1 MATASP
7 KSEKQSSSNT
17 EVIPKEFRQ
26 IARDFLR
33 DFFTTFP
40 EYRNN
45 VDQFVLAV
53 AETESAPLD
62 DLFAHVKSVFPQR
75 FFDILYKNDDMFADK
90 EKNTE
95 FLPGIDF
102 AEIWKMDDVSDST
115 RETLWKYLQLI
126 MFSVLE
132 TIQSQESFGDTAKLF
147 EAINEDELK
156 SKIEETVDQM
166 KGLFDNM
173 GKNEGSDNATGE
185 GINLEDLPDPESVH
199 EHLNGLLDGKLG
211 KLAAEIAEET
221 AKDFEMDL
229 NEEGDIGDMFKKL
242 FKNPGKLMGLVNN
255 ISSKLDSKMK
265 NGDIKESDLMKEA
278 GDLMSKMKNMPGMPN
293 IEELMKNM
301 NVPKN
306 KKGMMK
312 QQFNQNMRTSGT
324 KARLQR
330 KLEEKRNAEAAAM
343 QELIAATQVQAQQVQ
358 AQQVQA
364 QQVQAQQKPIQESNT
379 NFDGKSFSDGSKVKR
394 SKAKKGKKK

>member
-1 MATASP
+1 MASASP
-7 KSEKQSSSNT
+7 ESEQKNVT
-17 EVIPKEFRQ
+17 EIPKEFRQ

-33 DFFTTFP
+33 DFFNSFP
-40 EYRNN
+40 EFRDT
-45 VDQFVLAV
+45 VDPFVLAV

-62 DLFAHVKSVFPQR
+62 DLFNHVKSVFPQR
-75 FFDILYKNDDMFADK
+75 FFDILYKNNDMFSDD

-95 FLPGIDF
+95 FIPGIDF
-102 AEIWKMDDVSDST
+102 AEIWKMDDVSET
-115 RETLWKYLQLI
+115 TKETLWKYLQLI

-156 SKIEETVDQM
+156 TKIEETVDQM
-166 KGLFDNM
+166 KGLFDSI
-173 GKNEGSDNATGE
+173 GKQNDGTGNKGE
-185 GINLEDLPDPESVH
+185 GINLEDLPNPESVH

-229 NEEGDIGDMFKKL
+229 NEDGDVGDMFKKL

-265 NGDIKESDLMKEA
+265 SGDIKESDLMKEA
-278 GDLMSKMKNMPGMPN
+278 GDLMNKMKNMPGMPN

-306 KKGMMK
+306 KQGMMK

-330 KLEEKRNAEAAAM
+330 KLEEKRKAEAAAL
-343 QELIAATQVQAQQVQ
+343 QELIAATQVQRQE
-358 AQQVQA
+358 
-364 QQVQAQQKPIQESNT
+364 PLIQPNT
-379 NFDGKSFSDGSKVKR
+379 NFDGKSFSDGSNVKR

>member
-7 KSEKQSSSNT
+7 ESEKRTSSNT

-40 EYRNN
+40 EYRDN

-53 AETESAPLD
+53 AETETAPID
-62 DLFAHVKSVFPQR
+62 DLFTHVKSVFPQR
-75 FFDILYKNDDMFADK
+75 FFDILYKNDEMFADE

-95 FLPGIDF
+95 FLPGVDF
-102 AEIWKMDDVSDST
+102 AEIWKMDDISEST

-156 SKIEETVDQM
+156 SKIEETVEQM
-166 KGLFDNM
+166 KGLFDNI
-173 GKNEGSDNATGE
+173 GKDTGNQSTPGE
-185 GINLEDLPDPESVH
+185 GINLDDLPDPDSVH
-199 EHLNGLLDGKLG
+199 KHLNGLLDGKLG
-211 KLAAEIAEET
+211 KLAAEIAEDT

-229 NEEGDIGDMFKKL
+229 NEEGDVGDMFKKL

-255 ISSKLDSKMK
+255 ISSKLDAKMK
-265 NGDIKESDLMKEA
+265 SGDIKESDLMKEA

-312 QQFNQNMRTSGT
+312 QQFNQNMRTTGT

-364 QQVQAQQKPIQESNT
+364 QGSNT
-379 NFDGKSFSDGSKVKR
+379 NFDGKSFSDGSTVKR

>member
-1 MATASP
+1 MASCSTQQESKTAGT
-7 KSEKQSSSNT
+7 NVT
-17 EVIPKEFRQ
+17 EIPKEFRQ
-26 IARDFLR
+26 ITRDFLR

-40 EYRNN
+40 EYRDKVEGYV
-45 VDQFVLAV
+45 VDV
-53 AETESAPLD
+53 AEKEDAPLEQ
-62 DLFAHVKSVFPQR
+62 LFAHIKSVFPER
-75 FFDILYKNDDMFADK
+75 FFDILYKNNEMFADPN
-90 EKNTE
+90 KNTE
-95 FLPGIDF
+95 FLPGVNFDD
-102 AEIWKMDDVSDST
+102 IWRMDDVSDAT

-126 MFSVLE
+126 MFSILE

-156 SKIEETVDQM
+156 NKIQETVEQM
-166 KGLFDNM
+166 KGLFENIQEDQQ
-173 GKNEGSDNATGE
+173 EGGGE
-185 GINLEDLPDPESVH
+185 GINLDDLPNPDSVH

-229 NEEGDIGDMFKKL
+229 NEDGDVGDMFKKL

-255 ISSKLDSKMK
+255 ISSKLDAKMK
-265 NGDIKESDLMKEA
+265 SGDIKESDLMKEA

-301 NVPKN
+301 NLPKN
-306 KKGMMK
+306 KQGIMK
-312 QQFNQNMRTSGT
+312 QQFNQNMRASGT
-324 KARLQR
+324 KARLQK
-330 KLEEKRNAEAAAM
+330 KLEEKRKAQEEAAALQQLM
-343 QELIAATQVQAQQVQ
+343 AAQAQQVQ

-364 QQVQAQQKPIQESNT
+364 QQVQAQHTQPSMTDNMQ
-379 NFDGKSFSDGSKVKR
+379 FDGKSFSDGSKVKR

>member
-1 MATASP
+1 MKMES
-7 KSEKQSSSNT
+7 SSQSST
-17 EVIPKEFRQ
+17 ENNALEIPKEFRQ
-26 IARDFLR
+26 IMKDFLR
-33 DFFTTFP
+33 DLFTTFP
-40 EYRNN
+40 EYKSE
-45 VDQFVLAV
+45 QLV
-53 AETESAPLD
+53 AIVERDDVSLD
-62 DLFAHVKSVFPQR
+62 TLFTHVKTVFPQR
-75 FFDILYKNDDMFADK
+75 FFDILYKNDDIFEDS

-102 AEIWKMDDVSDST
+102 ACIWRMDDVSDTT
-115 RETLWKYLQLI
+115 RETIWRYLQLI

-156 SKIEETVDQM
+156 SKIQETVEQM
-166 KGLFDNM
+166 KGLFSDLEN
-173 GKNEGSDNATGE
+173 NGSGE
-185 GINLEDLPDPESVH
+185 NGDGINLDDLPNADSVH

-229 NEEGDIGDMFKKL
+229 NEQGDVGDMFKKL

-255 ISSKLDSKMK
+255 ISTKLDAKMK
-265 NGDIKESDLMKEA
+265 SGDIKESDLMKEA
-278 GDLMSKMKNMPGMPN
+278 GDLMAKMKNMPGMPN

-301 NVPKN
+301 NVPRN
-306 KKGMMK
+306 KQGMMK
-312 QQFNQNMRTSGT
+312 QQFNQNMRNSGT

-330 KLEEKRNAEAAAM
+330 KLEERKKAQEDAQALLAA
-343 QELIAATQVQAQQVQ
+343 LTPQASAVS
-358 AQQVQA
+358 
-364 QQVQAQQKPIQESNT
+364 QESQASDNVT
-379 NFDGKSFSDGSKVKR
+379 FDGKSFSDGSKVKR

>member
-7 KSEKQSSSNT
+7 QSEKRSPT
-17 EVIPKEFRQ
+17 ESIPKEFRQ

-40 EYRNN
+40 EYRDN

-53 AETESAPLD
+53 AETESAPLE
-62 DLFAHVKSVFPQR
+62 DLFVHIKSVFPQR
-75 FFDILYKNDDMFADK
+75 FFDILYKNDEMFADQ

-102 AEIWKMDDVSDST
+102 AEIWKMDDVSEAT
-115 RETLWKYLQLI
+115 RETIWKYLQLI

-156 SKIEETVDQM
+156 SKIEETVEQM
-166 KGLFDNM
+166 KGLFDNI
-173 GKNEGSDNATGE
+173 GKETGNQSASGE
-185 GINLEDLPDPESVH
+185 GINLDDLPNPESVH

-229 NEEGDIGDMFKKL
+229 NEDGDVGDMFKKL

-255 ISSKLDSKMK
+255 ISSKLDAKMK
-265 NGDIKESDLMKEA
+265 SGDIKESDLMKEA

-306 KKGMMK
+306 KQGMMK

-324 KARLQR
+324 KARLQK
-330 KLEEKRNAEAAAM
+330 KLEEKRKAEAAAM
-343 QELIAATQVQAQQVQ
+343 QELIAATQVQAQQSGTQ
-358 AQQVQA
+358 D
-364 QQVQAQQKPIQESNT
+364 NT
-379 NFDGKSFSDGSKVKR
+379 NFDGKSFSDGSTVKR
-394 SKAKKGKKK
+394 SKAKNGKKK